1 MPRPTGTGSAS
12 PCAPGSTAA
21 SGSAPLAA
29 RTPARGVSRRR
40 LLRAT
45 AGTAAAAFA
54 APALAACGSGRPSG
68 VTRTGLAE
76 YQAAA
81 IDWRQAR
88 GRTINVAVIPATY
101 FAHLEELLPQFERL
115 TGVTVRLEKIP
126 PAQIRQKVLLDL
138 STRGR
143 QYHTHAADPMY
154 YPLYVS
160 KKWVAPLP
168 AFLDDDKLTDPD
180 WLAVDDIIPQ
190 WRESVTVDGTLYG
203 LPYDGEATVQVY
215 RTDLYDKAGIA
226 PARTLDEYVAHAR
239 ALTDPG
245 RRIWGAALRGQP
257 GAGQNIYI
265 YSSLFRE
272 FGGEWF
278 DEAGKPAVN
287 SEAGVAAL
295 TWYVDL
301 LRAYAP
307 KAVTNWNWPDIA
319 DAFAQGTLGSY
330 IDAHSSAAVLRDRT
344 KSVVADALGFAR
356 WPAGP
361 TGKRVTSIWN
371 WSFPINAAMPRAE
384 QVATWL
390 FVQWAVSKETQ
401 VRTSQAYSGD
411 SRRSGVNRTS
421 LWQAADYRKS
431 VQVGR
436 GFVEAV
442 TRSFEE
448 DQDLEWR
455 PRVPQWPA
463 IGDRMAVAVQ
473 SALTGQGS
481 PKAVLDRANAEIA
494 AIMARG

>member
-1 MPRPTGTGSAS
+1 MS
-12 PCAPGSTAA
+12 PP
-21 SGSAPLAA
+21 
-29 RTPARGVSRRR
+29 PAGPSRRR
-40 LLRAT
+40 FLRT
-45 AGTAAAAFA
+45 SLGAGTALTLA
-54 APALAACGSGRPSG
+54 APALAGCGSPAPSG
-68 VTRTGLAE
+68 ITKTGLTE
-76 YQAAA
+76 YESAA
-81 IDWRQAR
+81 IDWGQAK
-88 GRTINVAVIPATY
+88 GRTINIAVIPATY

-115 TGVTVRLEKIP
+115 TGINVKVEKIP
-126 PAQIRQKVLLDL
+126 PAQIRQKVVLDL

-160 KKWVAPLP
+160 KKWVAPLSP
-168 AFLDDDKLTDPD
+168 LLEDDALTDAD
-180 WLAVDDIIPQ
+180 WLAVDDIIPR
-190 WRESVTVDGTLYG
+190 WRDSVTIDKTLYG

-215 RTDLYDKAGIA
+215 RTDLYDKAGLK
-226 PARTLDEYVAHAR
+226 PAATLAEYVANAR
-239 ALTDPG
+239 RLNDPG
-245 RRIWGAALRGQP
+245 RRVWGAALRGQP

-272 FGGEWF
+272 FGGAWF
-278 DEAGKPAVN
+278 DDAGKPSVN
-287 SEAGVAAL
+287 SEAGVTAL

-301 LRAYAP
+301 LRTYAP

-344 KSVVADALGFAR
+344 KSVVVDSLGFAR

-361 TGKRVTSIWN
+361 TGKRVTSVWN

-390 FVQWAVSKETQ
+390 FIQWAVSKETQ
-401 VRTSQAYSGD
+401 IRTSQAFSGD

-421 LWQAADYRKS
+421 LWEEPGYRKS
-431 VQVGR
+431 VEVGR
-436 GFVEAV
+436 DFGTTV
-442 TRSFEE
+442 TESFTE

-473 SALTGQGS
+473 AALTGQGT
-481 PKAVLDRANAEIA
+481 PKSVLDRANGEIA